1 MSKWRLEPFP
11 SRGESTLFTFCYC
24 VNLLPYCNLFHALL
38 TNLMLLLSYHDVLN
52 RSCASA
58 ALRLR
63 AFHVSAPRLS
73 LPIPPALFSLETKAD
88 TTGAREWLNAFRN
101 AAVTRKMVELSF
113 ARSSGPGGQ
122 NVNKVNT
129 KAIARCQIEAEW
141 IPPWAR
147 AELRKSPYFVASTN
161 SLLVT
166 STTHRLQA
174 QNVEE
179 SLRKLHQCVLS
190 ASSAAIKNEPSAE
203 QVKRV
208 QDLERAEKA
217 RRRVGKDRRSQ
228 VKKSRRAG
236 SGGSAWD

>member
-1 MSKWRLEPFP
+1 
-11 SRGESTLFTFCYC
+11 
-24 VNLLPYCNLFHALL
+24 
-38 TNLMLLLSYHDVLN
+38 MLLLSYHRVLN

-63 AFHVSAPRLS
+63 VFHAGASRLS

-88 TTGAREWLNAFRN
+88 TAGAREWLNAFRN
-101 AAVTRKMVELSF
+101 VTVPRNLVDLSF

-129 KAIARCQIEAEW
+129 KATARCQVDAGW
-141 IPPWAR
+141 IPPWAHV
-147 AELRKSPYFVASTN
+147 ELCKSPYFVASTN

-166 STTHRLQA
+166 STAHRSQA

-179 SLRKLHQCVLS
+179 CLRKLHQCVLS
-190 ASSAAIKNEPSAE
+190 ASSVAIKSEPSAE

-208 QDLERAEKA
+208 QDLQRTEKA
-217 RRRVGKDRRSQ
+217 RRRVEKDKRSQ
-228 VKKSRRAG
+228 LKKSRRVG
-236 SGGSAWD
+236 SRGSAWD